1 LDSAEGRTVRPWHT
15 RSTEPDARLAAL
27 VPGAVDVVGVEQQ
40 HEERRRQAK
49 EEVDQLREQIERV
62 RQESFQAGV
71 EAAGEQARKDAEAKV
86 KPVLDQLAMS
96 LAAMSALKTRLR
108 KESELE
114 ILQLVLGVAR
124 RIVHREITI
133 DPDAILGILQVGL
146 GKISRRELHSI
157 QAHPQH
163 VGRIQAVLEGEGI
176 TNVEVTA
183 DPTLALGDVLFETS
197 RGTLDARLETQFA
210 EIENGLTD
218 RI

>member
-1 LDSAEGRTVRPWHT
+1 LSALLPGTV
-15 RSTEPDARLAAL
+15 EAAEH
-27 VPGAVDVVGVEQQ
+27 EQQ

-49 EEVDQLREQIERV
+49 EEVDQLREQVERAK
-62 RQESFQAGV
+62 QEAYQAGFD
-71 EAAGEQARKDAEAKV
+71 AAVEQARVDAEAKV
-86 KPVLDQLAMS
+86 KPVLDQLAHS
-96 LAAMSALKTRLR
+96 LASLSALKTRLR

-146 GKISRRELHSI
+146 SKISRRELHSI
-157 QAHPQH
+157 HAHPQH
-163 VGRIQAVLEGEGI
+163 VGRIQGVLESEGI

-183 DPTLALGDVLFETS
+183 DPTLAVGDVLFETS